1 MVKDA
6 NPSIYT
12 LPFKLHT
19 YSPHHLQPGCSLT
32 AIDNIM
38 DLKVKGDIVV
48 GKPIVGLSRFS
59 GEEPSMQEWKWFPLN
74 IGW

>member
-1 MVKDA
+1 
-6 NPSIYT
+6 
-12 LPFKLHT
+12 
-19 YSPHHLQPGCSLT
+19 
-32 AIDNIM
+32 M